1 MDIIPAIDLRGGNV
15 VRLYQGDY
23 EQETVFSDDPLGVA
37 QRWQAEGGQR
47 LHIVDLDGAHTGNP
61 ANLVAI
67 AAITGSLTIPVQVG
81 GGIRS
86 AETAAGL
93 FDAGADRVVVG
104 TAAVSNPQ
112 LVEELCRRFGSERVV
127 VALDARD
134 GLVAIR
140 GWTETSEITATDLAA
155 RMADLGVQRLL
166 YTDISRDGTLEE
178 PNYAATA
185 DLVRDSG
192 LHVLSAGGV
201 GAPEHVARLGA
212 NGSRGCHHRARPL
225 HRRRHHRGG
234 FGSRQRAIAD
244 RHLPRL
250 PRWAVSTGAW
260 LRRSRRRRH
269 RRRPPV
275 SRRVGPDIPAA
286 APAAPRTWHPNR
298 PAALPSG

>member
-1 MDIIPAIDLRGGNV
+1 
-15 VRLYQGDY
+15 
-23 EQETVFSDDPLGVA
+23 
-37 QRWQAEGGQR
+37 
-47 LHIVDLDGAHTGNP
+47 
-61 ANLVAI
+61 LVAI

-201 GAPEHVARLGA
+201 GAPEHVARLAPTGAEAAIIGRALYTGDVTIEAALAAA
-212 NGSRGCHHRARPL
+212 NGL
-225 HRRRHHRGG
+225 
-234 FGSRQRAIAD
+234 
-244 RHLPRL
+244 
-250 PRWAVSTGAW
+250 
-260 LRRSRRRRH
+260 
-269 RRRPPV
+269 
-275 SRRVGPDIPAA
+275 
-286 APAAPRTWHPNR
+286 
-298 PAALPSG
+298 